1 MRQHVN
7 AMALVVGVLALS
19 GMMLGGCAGS
29 GGAAVEEEGV
39 VHSATASETAALK
52 ETAPIGGTEVVLYV
66 NGLGCPLCATNIDKV
81 LERED
86 YTRSVSVDLGQGTV
100 TLGLKPGETAP
111 SPKELADLVHDS
123 GFTLVKIS
131 TR

>member
-1 MRQHVN
+1 MRMHV
-7 AMALVVGVLALS
+7 MVLALS
-19 GMMLGGCAGS
+19 MVLGGCAGS
-29 GGAAVEEEGV
+29 GGAAGVEEEGV
-39 VHSATASETAALK
+39 VHQATADESARLK
-52 ETAPIGGTEVVLYV
+52 DTKPIQATEVVLFV

-86 YTRSVSVDLGQGTV
+86 YTRSVVVDLGLGTV
-100 TLGLKPGETAP
+100 TLGLKPEETAP
-111 SPKELADLVHDS
+111 SPKDLYELVHDS